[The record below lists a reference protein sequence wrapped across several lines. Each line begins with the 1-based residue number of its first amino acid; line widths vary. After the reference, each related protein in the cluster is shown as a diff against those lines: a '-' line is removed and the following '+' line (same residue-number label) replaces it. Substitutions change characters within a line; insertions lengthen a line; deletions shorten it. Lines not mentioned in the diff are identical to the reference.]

1 MDLLHLLE
9 VAAGIETSVMTS
21 KKLVVKCGNFA
32 VLVDLHVLPR
42 GSSTDTSWFSDPEKE
57 EVCMLLKDP
66 IDARVKQFV
75 EARKSNG
82 QQKHKEFTQCN
93 PLFLKGTRCR
103 IAAYFM
109 KRWVNLRCVLKP
121 QYRGLRVFPYR
132 FVVCTSLHEPAL
144 TPWTS
149 DSLTMKDSVSG
160 GTSEYFI
167 QRTENGNATVPSAT
181 KKQFILK
188 EIIKKTKT
196 KEQVMEP
203 SARKMLLEPKDSKN
217 NHQEK
222 EETPSN
228 GLLKMQCF
236 REGQPLDSIKAASSV
251 EPCLPELEFYAN
263 PRQPN
268 ESSSQQKPNSG
279 ECFKAGTLS
288 RKLPCSSESQLPDG
302 NQNGGAAPAQQ
313 KRRRHFSEETL
324 ATSKKAASGRH
335 NCIPSDVNT
344 IQESSVEYPVQT
356 LHPVVCTQSLSTP
369 TRTES
374 ALLGPISA
382 NSLEQIN
389 QNKPLLHPEDFAPV
403 LKVSPVKICC
413 SLDTLIPENLKKVEN
428 QPRKLKLQR
437 SKR

>member
-1 MDLLHLLE
+1 M
-9 VAAGIETSVMTS
+9 
-21 KKLVVKCGNFA
+21 CGNFA

-57 EVCMLLKDP
+57 EVCLLLKDP

-82 QQKHKEFTQCN
+82 QQKNKEFTQSN

-109 KRWVNLRCVLKP
+109 KRWVNLRCILKQ

-132 FVVCTSLHEPAL
+132 FVVCTSLQEPALTL

-181 KKQFILK
+181 KKQQFILK

-203 SARKMLLEPKDSKN
+203 SARKMPLEPKDSN

-222 EETPSN
+222 EEIPSN
-228 GLLKMQCF
+228 GSLKMQCF
-236 REGQPLDSIKAASSV
+236 RTGQTLDSITTAASSV
-251 EPCLPELEFYAN
+251 EPSLPKLEFYAN
-263 PRQPN
+263 QRQPN

-288 RKLPCSSESQLPDG
+288 RKLPCSSESQVPDG

-313 KRRRHFSEETL
+313 KRRRPFSDENL
-324 ATSKKAASGRH
+324 ATSKKAAYGRD
-335 NCIPSDVNT
+335 NCIPTDVKP
-344 IQESSVEYPVQT
+344 IQESNVEYPVQT
-356 LHPVVCTQSLSTP
+356 LHPVMCSQSFSIPAP
-369 TRTES
+369 TEN
-374 ALLGPISA
+374 ALLVQISA
-382 NSLEQIN
+382 NSMEQIN
-389 QNKPLLHPEDFAPV
+389 QIKPLLRPEDVAPV
-403 LKVSPVKICC
+403 LKVSPVKICR
-413 SLDTLIPENLKKVEN
+413 SPDTLIPENLKKVEN